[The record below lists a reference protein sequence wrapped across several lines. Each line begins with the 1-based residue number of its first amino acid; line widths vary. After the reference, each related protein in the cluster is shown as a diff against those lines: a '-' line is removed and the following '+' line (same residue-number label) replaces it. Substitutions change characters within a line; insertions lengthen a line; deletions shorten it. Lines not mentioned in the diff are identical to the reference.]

1 MQSFA
6 KPFLRFL
13 ERRARVTRRALLLL
27 AVGVFL
33 APGWASAGRDMSQV
47 DEALAKDDL
56 ATARQLLEQMLA
68 AQPDDPQV
76 HGLLGEIRWRRGEL
90 KESRE
95 HFDKA
100 LAKNPADA
108 HALAGKALVALAQDD
123 LPGAEQ
129 LATKALE
136 ADKKEWLANFAMGR
150 VILAQGKV
158 EAAFSYLEKG
168 KDTKKRGDG
177 RDLFEEGMGL
187 LALAE
192 KDVEGAE
199 TNLIRARALAPNT
212 VEHVMALAAMYESTQ
227 QWGQAAKVLEDMG
240 AKIGKTPQ
248 LSYRLGRAY
257 ENMNRLNE
265 AAKEYQSTLQADSTY
280 APALASLGH
289 LFLLD
294 TKRTPAAINL
304 LSRAVA
310 LRPTAATRLDLGIAL
325 TRDNRAAEAIPHLE
339 AVLAENPEPAVKLA
353 LARAYLKSDNAAKGL
368 EMFKANPELA
378 NEAQASDMV
387 LVGTAWI
394 QAKDYPK
401 ARAALDKAEEK
412 DATLSDIPYRRGLI
426 LLYEKNYPA
435 AIEQLQKKILADPQ
449 SANAWLNLAIAYQ
462 GNRDPKAAAEA
473 YRKVTELA
481 PNSLQAWTS
490 YANVLSEQGANDQA
504 KAAFDKAL
512 QIDAKNA
519 PALRGRGY
527 LYLAASQYPQAIT
540 DLRGATASDPKDPQ
554 GWVWLGQALL
564 NSGNKPDAEAAFQKV
579 LQLEP
584 GNAAAKEGLDVIKG
598 NSR

>member
-6 KPFLRFL
+6 KPILRSL
-13 ERRARVTRRALLLL
+13 QRLADVTRRSLLLL

-33 APGWASAGRDMSQV
+33 VPGGAWAGRDMSPV
-47 DEALAKDDL
+47 DDALGKDDL
-56 ATARQLLEQMLA
+56 AAAHQLLEEMLK
-68 AQPDDPQV
+68 AQPDDAEV
-76 HGLLGEIRWRRGEL
+76 NGLLGEIHWRRGEL
-90 KESRE
+90 KDARE

-108 HALAGKALVALAQDD
+108 HALAGQALVALAQEDVAR
-123 LPGAEQ
+123 AEQ
-129 LATKALE
+129 LARKAVE
-136 ADKKEWLANFAMGR
+136 ADKKSWLANFALGR
-150 VILAQGKV
+150 VLLAQGNV
-158 EAAFSYLEKG
+158 EAAFASLEKG
-168 KDTKKRGDG
+168 KDTKKRAEG

-227 QWGQAAKVLEDMG
+227 QWGQAAKVLEDMA
-240 AKIGKTPQ
+240 AKIGKSPQ

-325 TRDNRAAEAIPHLE
+325 TRENRAAEAIPHLE
-339 AVLAENPEPAVKLA
+339 AVHAENPEPAVKMA
-353 LARAYLKSDNAAKGL
+353 LARAYLKSDNPAKGL
-368 EMFKANPELA
+368 EMFTANPELA
-378 NEAQASDMV
+378 NEAQASDLV
-387 LVGTAWI
+387 LVAAAYI

-412 DATLSDIPYRRGLI
+412 DPQLSDIHYRRGLI
-426 LLYEKNYPA
+426 LLYEKNYA
-435 AIEQLQKKILADPQ
+435 GAIEQFQKKILADPQ
-449 SANAWLNLAIAYQ
+449 SAATWLNLAIAYQ
-462 GNRDPKAAAEA
+462 GNRDSKAAAEA

-490 YANVLSEQGANDQA
+490 YGNVLSEVGSNDQA
-504 KAAFDKAL
+504 KGAYDKAL
-512 QIDAKNA
+512 QIDPKNA

-579 LQLEP
+579 LTLEP